1 MMYKRN
7 LIKKIMLFALA
18 MVLVFGMIPAF
29 ADEVDELPAG
39 GTEYYFNDV
48 PEDSYYFDAVYWA
61 LDRYVTNGTSYNTFS
76 PEKICTRAQVMTF
89 LWRVKGEPEPFSAEN
104 PFKDVPKNS
113 WYEQA
118 VLWAVGAGITNGTS
132 ATTFS
137 PDKVCNYAEI
147 LTFLWRANGAPEVSA
162 PGHYTRNWPDS
173 WYKDAVSWAEEDEL
187 LEDAGEEVDPKEPCT
202 RARTVT
208 WLYRDAQYYVDSVE
222 ELMDAIGPGRDIH
235 LEPGTY
241 NLTTWMEKV
250 MGPTPD
256 WDNPYV
262 IINEVSDGYEVQILG
277 LKNTE
282 FLSSDGKAGS
292 VKITVEPRCASVLSF
307 YDCDNVMLTNLTLGH
322 TSGKGECTG
331 AVITAA
337 GCGELWMDGLDLYGC
352 GAYGIS
358 MDDVM
363 GVYAENCVIR
373 DCTEGLM
380 KCSDAQIARFFG
392 CQFRKTRGQHLIS
405 AAGDSWL
412 IFEECSFRNL
422 SWDKNG
428 GAFLDVEEDSAVN
441 FYDCSFP
448 KTVLQAILN
457 DPGYGRNIFVREEN
471 EEYII

>member
-1 MMYKRN
+1 
-7 LIKKIMLFALA
+7 
-18 MVLVFGMIPAF
+18 
-29 ADEVDELPAG
+29 
-39 GTEYYFNDV
+39 
-48 PEDSYYFDAVYWA
+48 
-61 LDRYVTNGTSYNTFS
+61 
-76 PEKICTRAQVMTF
+76 
-89 LWRVKGEPEPFSAEN
+89 
-104 PFKDVPKNS
+104 PKNS

-132 ATTFS
+132 VTTFS

-147 LTFLWRANGAPEVSA
+147 LTFLWRANGAPDPAGIS
-162 PGHYTRNWPDS
+162 HYTENWPDS

-187 LEDAGEEVDPKEPCT
+187 LEDAGDAVDPFEPCT

-235 LEPGTY
+235 LAPGTY
-241 NLTTWMEKV
+241 DLTSWINERV
-250 MGPTPD
+250 GDSPD

-322 TSGKGECTG
+322 TPGKGECAG
-331 AVITAA
+331 AVITASI
-337 GCGELWMDGLDLYGC
+337 CGELWLDGLDLYGC